1 MPSPMKTRPATRP
14 VFWRR
19 VRRPQKSRIGFLMST
34 VRGSSG
40 PTVGWVN
47 RRLHATLSFAARRA
61 TGGSARR
68 SSSAPRCAISSSICD
83 RFELQA
89 RRGGWRVDPHTGNS
103 LGGYQVFRGSTE
115 RLPRLPPSISLT
127 TSSGPSPLTAPARCY
142 SVSTRL
148 GCRGRARAVVV
159 AQSVVAMS
167 EIQSRTP
174 ELVLPL
180 TWWSLPGKVTREHPR
195 AIKVRAHI

>member
-103 LGGYQVFRGSTE
+103 RGVTKSSGGRRRGCRACPPASA
-115 RLPRLPPSISLT
+115 RQLRAAPRLLPLPR
-127 TSSGPSPLTAPARCY
+127 GVTACPRA
-142 SVSTRL
+142 SVAE
-148 GCRGRARAVVV
+148 GVHGAVV